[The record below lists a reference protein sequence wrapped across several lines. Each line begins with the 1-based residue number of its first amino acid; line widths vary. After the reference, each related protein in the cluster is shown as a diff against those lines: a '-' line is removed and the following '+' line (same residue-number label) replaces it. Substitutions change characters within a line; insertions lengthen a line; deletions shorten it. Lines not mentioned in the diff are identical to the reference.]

1 MRRIFIGTLVV
12 LTIALINGCA
22 NRKITRVDPNETID
36 LSGRW
41 NDSDSRLVSEE
52 MIGDLLTSAWIPR
65 YLKANDKRPVVVV
78 GLVEN
83 KSHEHINSETFIKDV
98 EKAIIRD
105 GNIRLVVAGEK
116 RNELRKERA
125 EQQDYASPET
135 TKKWGKELGSDFIL
149 QGTINSIV
157 DSYKKQKVSELTR
170 STFNSRTSRPTR
182 LSGWVTRRS
191 RNKSATGYCNI
202 ETFKRMKISL
212 PSPTLLNKRKKC
224 SCITSPLPKEG
235 GLEKVNPFIF
245 NFQFSIFNCSSRF
258 SFLRMRHLVPA
269 NGRFQSSRQ
278 HGKFR
283 ESE

>member
-135 TKKWGKELGSDFIL
+135 TKKWGKELGADFIL

-157 DSYKKQKVSELTR
+157 DSYKKQKVVTYQIDLQLT
-170 STFNSRTSRPTR
+170 
-182 LSGWVTRRS
+182 
-191 RNKSATGYCNI
+191 NI
-202 ETFKRMKISL
+202 ETNEVVWMADKTIKKKISDRVL
-212 PSPTLLNKRKKC
+212 
-224 SCITSPLPKEG
+224 
-235 GLEKVNPFIF
+235 
-245 NFQFSIFNCSSRF
+245 
-258 SFLRMRHLVPA
+258 
-269 NGRFQSSRQ
+269 
-278 HGKFR
+278 
-283 ESE
+283 

>member
-105 GNIRLVVAGEK
+105 GNIRLVVTGEK

-135 TKKWGKELGSDFIL
+135 TKKWGKELGADFIL

-157 DSYKKQKVSELTR
+157 DSYKKQKVVTYQIDLQLT
-170 STFNSRTSRPTR
+170 
-182 LSGWVTRRS
+182 
-191 RNKSATGYCNI
+191 NI
-202 ETFKRMKISL
+202 ETNEVVWMGDKKI
-212 PSPTLLNKRKKC
+212 KKQI
-224 SCITSPLPKEG
+224 SDRVL
-235 GLEKVNPFIF
+235 
-245 NFQFSIFNCSSRF
+245 
-258 SFLRMRHLVPA
+258 
-269 NGRFQSSRQ
+269 
-278 HGKFR
+278 
-283 ESE
+283 

>member
-78 GLVEN
+78 GQFVEN

-125 EQQDYASPET
+125 EATDLAVT
-135 TKKWGKELGSDFIL
+135 G
-149 QGTINSIV
+149 NH
-157 DSYKKQKVSELTR
+157 QKVGK
-170 STFNSRTSRPTR
+170 RT
-182 LSGWVTRRS
+182 G
-191 RNKSATGYCNI
+191 C
-202 ETFKRMKISL
+202 
-212 PSPTLLNKRKKC
+212 
-224 SCITSPLPKEG
+224 
-235 GLEKVNPFIF
+235 
-245 NFQFSIFNCSSRF
+245 RF
-258 SFLRMRHLVPA
+258 HLA
-269 NGRFQSSRQ
+269 RDNQQ
-278 HGKFR
+278 HR
-283 ESE
+283 

>member
-125 EQQDYASPET
+125 EHQDYASPET
-135 TKKWGKELGSDFIL
+135 TKKWGKELGADFIL

-157 DSYKKQKVSELTR
+157 DSYKKQKVVTYQIDLQLT
-170 STFNSRTSRPTR
+170 
-182 LSGWVTRRS
+182 
-191 RNKSATGYCNI
+191 NI
-202 ETFKRMKISL
+202 ETNEVVWMGDKKI
-212 PSPTLLNKRKKC
+212 KKQI
-224 SCITSPLPKEG
+224 SDRVL
-235 GLEKVNPFIF
+235 
-245 NFQFSIFNCSSRF
+245 
-258 SFLRMRHLVPA
+258 
-269 NGRFQSSRQ
+269 
-278 HGKFR
+278 
-283 ESE
+283 

>member
-135 TKKWGKELGSDFIL
+135 TKKWGKELGADFIL

-157 DSYKKQKVSELTR
+157 DSYKKQKVVTYQIDLQLT
-170 STFNSRTSRPTR
+170 
-182 LSGWVTRRS
+182 
-191 RNKSATGYCNI
+191 NI
-202 ETFKRMKISL
+202 ETNEVVWLGHNNI
-212 PSPTLLNKRKKC
+212 NKK
-224 SCITSPLPKEG
+224 TSDRVL
-235 GLEKVNPFIF
+235 
-245 NFQFSIFNCSSRF
+245 
-258 SFLRMRHLVPA
+258 
-269 NGRFQSSRQ
+269 
-278 HGKFR
+278 
-283 ESE
+283 

>member
-52 MIGDLLTSAWIPR
+52 MIGDLLTSSWIPR

-135 TKKWGKELGSDFIL
+135 TKKWGKELGADFIL

-157 DSYKKQKVSELTR
+157 DSYKKQKVVTYQIDLQLT
-170 STFNSRTSRPTR
+170 
-182 LSGWVTRRS
+182 
-191 RNKSATGYCNI
+191 NI
-202 ETFKRMKISL
+202 ETNEVVWMGDKKI
-212 PSPTLLNKRKKC
+212 KKQI
-224 SCITSPLPKEG
+224 SDRVL
-235 GLEKVNPFIF
+235 
-245 NFQFSIFNCSSRF
+245 
-258 SFLRMRHLVPA
+258 
-269 NGRFQSSRQ
+269 
-278 HGKFR
+278 
-283 ESE
+283 

>member
-52 MIGDLLTSAWIPR
+52 MIGEVLTSAWLPR
-65 YLKANDKRPVVVV
+65 YTKANDKRPVVVV

-83 KSHEHINSETFIKDV
+83 KSHEHINSETFIKDI

-135 TKKWGKELGSDFIL
+135 TKKWGKELGADFIL

-157 DSYKKQKVSELTR
+157 DAYKKQKVVTYQIDLQLT
-170 STFNSRTSRPTR
+170 
-182 LSGWVTRRS
+182 
-191 RNKSATGYCNI
+191 NI
-202 ETFKRMKISL
+202 ETNEVVWMGDKKI
-212 PSPTLLNKRKKC
+212 KKQI
-224 SCITSPLPKEG
+224 SDRIL
-235 GLEKVNPFIF
+235 
-245 NFQFSIFNCSSRF
+245 
-258 SFLRMRHLVPA
+258 
-269 NGRFQSSRQ
+269 
-278 HGKFR
+278 
-283 ESE
+283 

>member
-52 MIGDLLTSAWIPR
+52 MIGDLLTSAWIPK
-65 YLKANDKRPVVVV
+65 YLKTNDKRPVVVV

-135 TKKWGKELGSDFIL
+135 TKKWGKELGADFIL

-157 DSYKKQKVSELTR
+157 DSYKKQKVVTYQIDLQLT
-170 STFNSRTSRPTR
+170 
-182 LSGWVTRRS
+182 
-191 RNKSATGYCNI
+191 NI
-202 ETFKRMKISL
+202 ETNEVVWMGDKKI
-212 PSPTLLNKRKKC
+212 KKQI
-224 SCITSPLPKEG
+224 SD
-235 GLEKVNPFIF
+235 KVF
-245 NFQFSIFNCSSRF
+245 
-258 SFLRMRHLVPA
+258 
-269 NGRFQSSRQ
+269 
-278 HGKFR
+278 
-283 ESE
+283 

>member
-12 LTIALINGCA
+12 LAIALINGCA

-41 NDSDSRLVSEE
+41 NDSDSRLVSEG
-52 MIGDLLTSAWIPR
+52 MIGDLLTSAWIPK

-135 TKKWGKELGSDFIL
+135 TKKWGKELGADFIL

-157 DSYKKQKVSELTR
+157 DSYKKQKVVTYQIDLQLT
-170 STFNSRTSRPTR
+170 
-182 LSGWVTRRS
+182 
-191 RNKSATGYCNI
+191 NI
-202 ETFKRMKISL
+202 ETNEVVWMGDKKI
-212 PSPTLLNKRKKC
+212 KKQI
-224 SCITSPLPKEG
+224 SD
-235 GLEKVNPFIF
+235 KVF
-245 NFQFSIFNCSSRF
+245 
-258 SFLRMRHLVPA
+258 
-269 NGRFQSSRQ
+269 
-278 HGKFR
+278 
-283 ESE
+283 

>member
-1 MRRIFIGTLVV
+1 MRKVFIGTLVV
-12 LTIALINGCA
+12 LTIAILNGCGS
-22 NRKITRVDPNETID
+22 RKIARLDPSETID

-41 NDSDSRLVSEE
+41 NDSDSRLVSDE

-135 TKKWGKELGSDFIL
+135 TKKWGKELGADFIL

-157 DSYKKQKVSELTR
+157 DSYKKQKVVTYQIDLQLT
-170 STFNSRTSRPTR
+170 N
-182 LSGWVTRRS
+182 V
-191 RNKSATGYCNI
+191 
-202 ETFKRMKISL
+202 ETNEVVWMGDKKI
-212 PSPTLLNKRKKC
+212 KKH
-224 SCITSPLPKEG
+224 ITD
-235 GLEKVNPFIF
+235 KVF
-245 NFQFSIFNCSSRF
+245 
-258 SFLRMRHLVPA
+258 
-269 NGRFQSSRQ
+269 
-278 HGKFR
+278 
-283 ESE
+283 

>member
-98 EKAIIRD
+98 EKAIIRY
-105 GNIRLVVAGEK
+105 GNIRMVVAGEK

-135 TKKWGKELGSDFIL
+135 TKKWGKELGADFIL

-157 DSYKKQKVSELTR
+157 DSYKKQKVVTYQIDLQLT
-170 STFNSRTSRPTR
+170 
-182 LSGWVTRRS
+182 
-191 RNKSATGYCNI
+191 NI
-202 ETFKRMKISL
+202 ETNEVVWMGDKKI
-212 PSPTLLNKRKKC
+212 KKQI
-224 SCITSPLPKEG
+224 SDRVL
-235 GLEKVNPFIF
+235 
-245 NFQFSIFNCSSRF
+245 
-258 SFLRMRHLVPA
+258 
-269 NGRFQSSRQ
+269 
-278 HGKFR
+278 
-283 ESE
+283 

>member
-65 YLKANDKRPVVVV
+65 YLKANDKRPVVVD

-135 TKKWGKELGSDFIL
+135 TKKWGKELGADFIL

-157 DSYKKQKVSELTR
+157 DSYKKQKVVTYQIDLQLT
-170 STFNSRTSRPTR
+170 
-182 LSGWVTRRS
+182 
-191 RNKSATGYCNI
+191 NI
-202 ETFKRMKISL
+202 ETNEVVWMGDKKI
-212 PSPTLLNKRKKC
+212 KKQI
-224 SCITSPLPKEG
+224 SDRVL
-235 GLEKVNPFIF
+235 
-245 NFQFSIFNCSSRF
+245 
-258 SFLRMRHLVPA
+258 
-269 NGRFQSSRQ
+269 
-278 HGKFR
+278 
-283 ESE
+283 

>member
-105 GNIRLVVAGEK
+105 GNIRLVVAGET

-135 TKKWGKELGSDFIL
+135 TKKWGKELGADFIL

-157 DSYKKQKVSELTR
+157 DSYKKQKVVTYQIDLQLT
-170 STFNSRTSRPTR
+170 
-182 LSGWVTRRS
+182 
-191 RNKSATGYCNI
+191 NI
-202 ETFKRMKISL
+202 ETNEVVWMGDKKI
-212 PSPTLLNKRKKC
+212 KKQI
-224 SCITSPLPKEG
+224 SDRVL
-235 GLEKVNPFIF
+235 
-245 NFQFSIFNCSSRF
+245 
-258 SFLRMRHLVPA
+258 
-269 NGRFQSSRQ
+269 
-278 HGKFR
+278 
-283 ESE
+283 

>member
-12 LTIALINGCA
+12 LAIALINGCA

-52 MIGDLLTSAWIPR
+52 MIGDLLTSAWIPK

-135 TKKWGKELGSDFIL
+135 TKKWGKELGADFIL

-157 DSYKKQKVSELTR
+157 DSYKKQKVVTYQIDLQLT
-170 STFNSRTSRPTR
+170 
-182 LSGWVTRRS
+182 
-191 RNKSATGYCNI
+191 NI
-202 ETFKRMKISL
+202 ETNEVVWMGDKKI
-212 PSPTLLNKRKKC
+212 KKQI
-224 SCITSPLPKEG
+224 SD
-235 GLEKVNPFIF
+235 KVF
-245 NFQFSIFNCSSRF
+245 
-258 SFLRMRHLVPA
+258 
-269 NGRFQSSRQ
+269 
-278 HGKFR
+278 
-283 ESE
+283 

>member
-78 GLVEN
+78 GLLEN

-135 TKKWGKELGSDFIL
+135 TKKWGKELGADFIL

-157 DSYKKQKVSELTR
+157 DSYKKQKVVTYQIDLQLT
-170 STFNSRTSRPTR
+170 
-182 LSGWVTRRS
+182 
-191 RNKSATGYCNI
+191 NI
-202 ETFKRMKISL
+202 ETNEVVWMGDKKI
-212 PSPTLLNKRKKC
+212 KKQI
-224 SCITSPLPKEG
+224 SDRVL
-235 GLEKVNPFIF
+235 
-245 NFQFSIFNCSSRF
+245 
-258 SFLRMRHLVPA
+258 
-269 NGRFQSSRQ
+269 
-278 HGKFR
+278 
-283 ESE
+283 

>member
-135 TKKWGKELGSDFIL
+135 TKKWGKELGADFIL

-157 DSYKKQKVSELTR
+157 DSYKKQKVVTYQIDLQLT
-170 STFNSRTSRPTR
+170 
-182 LSGWVTRRS
+182 
-191 RNKSATGYCNI
+191 NI
-202 ETFKRMKISL
+202 ETNEVVCLGDNNIKKKISDRVL
-212 PSPTLLNKRKKC
+212 
-224 SCITSPLPKEG
+224 
-235 GLEKVNPFIF
+235 
-245 NFQFSIFNCSSRF
+245 
-258 SFLRMRHLVPA
+258 
-269 NGRFQSSRQ
+269 
-278 HGKFR
+278 
-283 ESE
+283 

>member
-135 TKKWGKELGSDFIL
+135 TKKWGKELGADFIL

-157 DSYKKQKVSELTR
+157 DSYKKQKVVTYQIDLQLT
-170 STFNSRTSRPTR
+170 
-182 LSGWVTRRS
+182 
-191 RNKSATGYCNI
+191 NI
-202 ETFKRMKISL
+202 ETNEVVWMGDKKI
-212 PSPTLLNKRKKC
+212 KKQI
-224 SCITSPLPKEG
+224 SDRVL
-235 GLEKVNPFIF
+235 
-245 NFQFSIFNCSSRF
+245 
-258 SFLRMRHLVPA
+258 
-269 NGRFQSSRQ
+269 
-278 HGKFR
+278 
-283 ESE
+283 

>member
-52 MIGDLLTSAWIPR
+52 MIGDLLTAAWIPR

-135 TKKWGKELGSDFIL
+135 TKKWGKELGADFIL

-157 DSYKKQKVSELTR
+157 GSYKKQKVVTYQIDLQLT
-170 STFNSRTSRPTR
+170 
-182 LSGWVTRRS
+182 
-191 RNKSATGYCNI
+191 NI
-202 ETFKRMKISL
+202 ETNEVVWMGDKKI
-212 PSPTLLNKRKKC
+212 KKQI
-224 SCITSPLPKEG
+224 SDRVL
-235 GLEKVNPFIF
+235 
-245 NFQFSIFNCSSRF
+245 
-258 SFLRMRHLVPA
+258 
-269 NGRFQSSRQ
+269 
-278 HGKFR
+278 
-283 ESE
+283 

>member
-116 RNELRKERA
+116 RNELREERA

-135 TKKWGKELGSDFIL
+135 TKKWGKELGADFIL

-157 DSYKKQKVSELTR
+157 DSYKKQKVVTYQIDLQLT
-170 STFNSRTSRPTR
+170 
-182 LSGWVTRRS
+182 
-191 RNKSATGYCNI
+191 NI
-202 ETFKRMKISL
+202 ETNEVVWMGDKKI
-212 PSPTLLNKRKKC
+212 KKQI
-224 SCITSPLPKEG
+224 SDRVL
-235 GLEKVNPFIF
+235 
-245 NFQFSIFNCSSRF
+245 
-258 SFLRMRHLVPA
+258 
-269 NGRFQSSRQ
+269 
-278 HGKFR
+278 
-283 ESE
+283 

>member
-135 TKKWGKELGSDFIL
+135 TKKWGKELGADFIL

-157 DSYKKQKVSELTR
+157 DSYKKQKVVTYQIDLQLT
-170 STFNSRTSRPTR
+170 
-182 LSGWVTRRS
+182 
-191 RNKSATGYCNI
+191 NI
-202 ETFKRMKISL
+202 ETNVVVWMGDKKI
-212 PSPTLLNKRKKC
+212 KKQI
-224 SCITSPLPKEG
+224 SDRVL
-235 GLEKVNPFIF
+235 
-245 NFQFSIFNCSSRF
+245 
-258 SFLRMRHLVPA
+258 
-269 NGRFQSSRQ
+269 
-278 HGKFR
+278 
-283 ESE
+283 

>member
-65 YLKANDKRPVVVV
+65 YLKGNDKRPVVVV

-135 TKKWGKELGSDFIL
+135 TKKWGKELGADFIL

-157 DSYKKQKVSELTR
+157 DSYKKQKVVTYQIDLQLT
-170 STFNSRTSRPTR
+170 
-182 LSGWVTRRS
+182 
-191 RNKSATGYCNI
+191 NI
-202 ETFKRMKISL
+202 ETNEVVWMGDKKI
-212 PSPTLLNKRKKC
+212 KKQI
-224 SCITSPLPKEG
+224 SDRVL
-235 GLEKVNPFIF
+235 
-245 NFQFSIFNCSSRF
+245 
-258 SFLRMRHLVPA
+258 
-269 NGRFQSSRQ
+269 
-278 HGKFR
+278 
-283 ESE
+283 

>member
-105 GNIRLVVAGEK
+105 GNIRLIVAGEK

-135 TKKWGKELGSDFIL
+135 TKKWGKELGADFIL

-157 DSYKKQKVSELTR
+157 DSYKKQKVVTYQIDLQLT
-170 STFNSRTSRPTR
+170 
-182 LSGWVTRRS
+182 
-191 RNKSATGYCNI
+191 NI
-202 ETFKRMKISL
+202 ETNEVVWMGDKMIKKQISDRVL
-212 PSPTLLNKRKKC
+212 
-224 SCITSPLPKEG
+224 
-235 GLEKVNPFIF
+235 
-245 NFQFSIFNCSSRF
+245 
-258 SFLRMRHLVPA
+258 
-269 NGRFQSSRQ
+269 
-278 HGKFR
+278 
-283 ESE
+283 

>member
-135 TKKWGKELGSDFIL
+135 TKKWGKELGANFIL

-157 DSYKKQKVSELTR
+157 DSYKKQKVVTYQIDLQLT
-170 STFNSRTSRPTR
+170 
-182 LSGWVTRRS
+182 
-191 RNKSATGYCNI
+191 NI
-202 ETFKRMKISL
+202 ETNDVVWMGDKKI
-212 PSPTLLNKRKKC
+212 KKQI
-224 SCITSPLPKEG
+224 SDRVL
-235 GLEKVNPFIF
+235 
-245 NFQFSIFNCSSRF
+245 
-258 SFLRMRHLVPA
+258 
-269 NGRFQSSRQ
+269 
-278 HGKFR
+278 
-283 ESE
+283 

>member
-105 GNIRLVVAGEK
+105 GSIRLVVAGEK

-135 TKKWGKELGSDFIL
+135 TKKWGKELGADFIL

-157 DSYKKQKVSELTR
+157 DSYKKQKVVTYQIDLQLT
-170 STFNSRTSRPTR
+170 
-182 LSGWVTRRS
+182 
-191 RNKSATGYCNI
+191 NI
-202 ETFKRMKISL
+202 ETNEVVWMGDKKI
-212 PSPTLLNKRKKC
+212 KKQI
-224 SCITSPLPKEG
+224 SDRVL
-235 GLEKVNPFIF
+235 
-245 NFQFSIFNCSSRF
+245 
-258 SFLRMRHLVPA
+258 
-269 NGRFQSSRQ
+269 
-278 HGKFR
+278 
-283 ESE
+283 

>member
-65 YLKANDKRPVVVV
+65 YVKANDKRPVVVV

-135 TKKWGKELGSDFIL
+135 TKKWGKELGADFIL

-157 DSYKKQKVSELTR
+157 DSYKKQKVVTYQIDLQLT
-170 STFNSRTSRPTR
+170 
-182 LSGWVTRRS
+182 
-191 RNKSATGYCNI
+191 NI
-202 ETFKRMKISL
+202 ETNEVVWMGDKKI
-212 PSPTLLNKRKKC
+212 KKQI
-224 SCITSPLPKEG
+224 SDRVL
-235 GLEKVNPFIF
+235 
-245 NFQFSIFNCSSRF
+245 
-258 SFLRMRHLVPA
+258 
-269 NGRFQSSRQ
+269 
-278 HGKFR
+278 
-283 ESE
+283 

>member
-52 MIGDLLTSAWIPR
+52 MIGDVLTSAWLPR
-65 YLKANDKRPVVVV
+65 YTKANDKRPVVVV

-83 KSHEHINSETFIKDV
+83 KSHEHINSETFIKDI

-135 TKKWGKELGSDFIL
+135 TKKWGKELGTDFIL

-157 DSYKKQKVSELTR
+157 DAYKKQKVVTYQIDLQLT
-170 STFNSRTSRPTR
+170 
-182 LSGWVTRRS
+182 
-191 RNKSATGYCNI
+191 NI
-202 ETFKRMKISL
+202 ETNEVVWMGDKKI
-212 PSPTLLNKRKKC
+212 KKQI
-224 SCITSPLPKEG
+224 SDRIL
-235 GLEKVNPFIF
+235 
-245 NFQFSIFNCSSRF
+245 
-258 SFLRMRHLVPA
+258 
-269 NGRFQSSRQ
+269 
-278 HGKFR
+278 
-283 ESE
+283 

>member
-52 MIGDLLTSAWIPR
+52 MIGDVLTSAWLPR
-65 YLKANDKRPVVVV
+65 YTKANDKRPVVVV

-83 KSHEHINSETFIKDV
+83 KSHEHINSETFIKDI

-135 TKKWGKELGSDFIL
+135 TKKWGKELGADFIL

-157 DSYKKQKVSELTR
+157 DAYKKQKVVTYQIDLQLT
-170 STFNSRTSRPTR
+170 
-182 LSGWVTRRS
+182 
-191 RNKSATGYCNI
+191 NI
-202 ETFKRMKISL
+202 ETNEVVWMGDKKI
-212 PSPTLLNKRKKC
+212 KKQI
-224 SCITSPLPKEG
+224 SDRVL
-235 GLEKVNPFIF
+235 
-245 NFQFSIFNCSSRF
+245 
-258 SFLRMRHLVPA
+258 
-269 NGRFQSSRQ
+269 
-278 HGKFR
+278 
-283 ESE
+283 

>member
-22 NRKITRVDPNETID
+22 SRKITRVDPNETID

-135 TKKWGKELGSDFIL
+135 TKKWGKELGADFIL

-157 DSYKKQKVSELTR
+157 DSYKKQKVVTYQIDLQLT
-170 STFNSRTSRPTR
+170 
-182 LSGWVTRRS
+182 
-191 RNKSATGYCNI
+191 NI
-202 ETFKRMKISL
+202 ETNEVVWMGDKKI
-212 PSPTLLNKRKKC
+212 KKQI
-224 SCITSPLPKEG
+224 SDRVL
-235 GLEKVNPFIF
+235 
-245 NFQFSIFNCSSRF
+245 
-258 SFLRMRHLVPA
+258 
-269 NGRFQSSRQ
+269 
-278 HGKFR
+278 
-283 ESE
+283 

>member
-12 LTIALINGCA
+12 LAIALINGCA
-22 NRKITRVDPNETID
+22 NRKITRVDPNQTID

-52 MIGDLLTSAWIPR
+52 MIGDLLTSAWIPK
-65 YLKANDKRPVVVV
+65 YLKTNDKRPVVVV

-135 TKKWGKELGSDFIL
+135 TKKWGKELGADFIL

-157 DSYKKQKVSELTR
+157 DSYKKQKVVTYQIDLQLT
-170 STFNSRTSRPTR
+170 
-182 LSGWVTRRS
+182 
-191 RNKSATGYCNI
+191 NI
-202 ETFKRMKISL
+202 ETNEVVWMGDKKI
-212 PSPTLLNKRKKC
+212 KKQI
-224 SCITSPLPKEG
+224 SDR
-235 GLEKVNPFIF
+235 VF
-245 NFQFSIFNCSSRF
+245 
-258 SFLRMRHLVPA
+258 
-269 NGRFQSSRQ
+269 
-278 HGKFR
+278 
-283 ESE
+283 

>member
-52 MIGDLLTSAWIPR
+52 MIGDVLTSAWLPR
-65 YLKANDKRPVVVV
+65 YTKANDKRPVVVV

-83 KSHEHINSETFIKDV
+83 KSHEHINSETFIKDI

-135 TKKWGKELGSDFIL
+135 TKKWGKELGADFIL

-157 DSYKKQKVSELTR
+157 DAYKKQKVVTYQIDLQLT
-170 STFNSRTSRPTR
+170 
-182 LSGWVTRRS
+182 
-191 RNKSATGYCNI
+191 NI
-202 ETFKRMKISL
+202 ETNEVVWMGDKKI
-212 PSPTLLNKRKKC
+212 KKQI
-224 SCITSPLPKEG
+224 SD
-235 GLEKVNPFIF
+235 KVF
-245 NFQFSIFNCSSRF
+245 
-258 SFLRMRHLVPA
+258 
-269 NGRFQSSRQ
+269 
-278 HGKFR
+278 
-283 ESE
+283 

>member
-116 RNELRKERA
+116 RIELRKERA

-135 TKKWGKELGSDFIL
+135 TKKWGKELGADFIL

-157 DSYKKQKVSELTR
+157 DSYKKQKVVTYQIDLQLT
-170 STFNSRTSRPTR
+170 
-182 LSGWVTRRS
+182 
-191 RNKSATGYCNI
+191 NI
-202 ETFKRMKISL
+202 ETNEVVWMGDKKI
-212 PSPTLLNKRKKC
+212 KKQI
-224 SCITSPLPKEG
+224 SDRVL
-235 GLEKVNPFIF
+235 
-245 NFQFSIFNCSSRF
+245 
-258 SFLRMRHLVPA
+258 
-269 NGRFQSSRQ
+269 
-278 HGKFR
+278 
-283 ESE
+283 